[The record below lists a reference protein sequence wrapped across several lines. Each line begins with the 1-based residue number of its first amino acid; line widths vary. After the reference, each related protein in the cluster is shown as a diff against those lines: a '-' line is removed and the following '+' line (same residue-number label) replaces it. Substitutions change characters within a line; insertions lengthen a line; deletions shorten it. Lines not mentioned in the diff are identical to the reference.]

1 MKYTFTCLH
10 CGGTF
15 QCNPRVKI
23 QQYCKDVECRRA
35 SRRARKHRNY
45 ATNTAYR
52 EKCLYHQSTW
62 RRRRPAH
69 EYQRK
74 YRESHPEYVERNRLL
89 QCARN
94 KKLGK
99 ETGSKIVNRNTLPLQ
114 PGNVGTYALMRV
126 KDGKIVNRN
135 TLMVSLQVLSGEGLI
150 FAQNS
155 V

>member
-15 QCNPRVKI
+15 PCNPRVKN
-23 QQYCKDVECRRA
+23 QRYCKNAECRRA
-35 SRRARKHRNY
+35 SRRAWKHKNY
-45 ATNTAYR
+45 ATNKLYR
-52 EKCLYHQSTW
+52 EKCLHHQKIW
-62 RRRRPAH
+62 RRRRSAY

-89 QCARN
+89 QRERN
-94 KKLGK
+94 RKLGK
-99 ETGSKIVNRNTLPLQ
+99 ESGSKIVNRNMLSLQ
-114 PGNVGTYALMRV
+114 PGNGGTYALMKV

-135 TLMVSLQVLSGEGLI
+135 TLMVNLQVLSGEGMI
-150 FAQNS
+150 FAPHR

>member
-10 CGGTF
+10 CGGIF
-15 QCNPRVKI
+15 PCNPRVKD
-23 QQYCKDVECRRA
+23 QQYCKDGECRRA
-35 SRRARKHRNY
+35 SRRAWKHKNY
-45 ATNTAYR
+45 ATNTTYR
-52 EKCLYHQSTW
+52 DKCLHHQRAW

-94 KKLGK
+94 KKLRK
-99 ETGSKIVNRNTLPLQ
+99 ETGSKIVNRNTLSLH
-114 PGNVGTYALMRV
+114 PGNGGTYALMKV

-135 TLMVSLQVLSGEGLI
+135 TLMVRLQVLSGEGMI